1 MSDDLLERLRGF
13 EKAYPKSVFV
23 SLTRELCKRLHEKE
37 PGLQDC
43 IAADMARHLVEM
55 AITPA
60 ADEIE
65 ALRTELAAKDAKIQ
79 RLESRGISDMQQ
91 ELKEK
96 DKRIEELQR
105 LLRPLAGSYHG
116 ILPEHVDDARGYFSR
131 RALDGEEVSD
141 AD

>member
-13 EKAYPKSVFV
+13 EKAYSESVFV
-23 SLTRELCKRLHEKE
+23 PPTREQRKRLHEKE

-43 IAADMARHLVEM
+43 IAADMARHLVER
-55 AITPA
+55 AISPA

-96 DKRIEELQR
+96 DKRIEELEKE
-105 LLRPLAGSYHG
+105 LNPD
-116 ILPEHVDDARGYFSR
+116 PEAHLMGWEGDD
-131 RALDGEEVSD
+131 E
-141 AD
+141 